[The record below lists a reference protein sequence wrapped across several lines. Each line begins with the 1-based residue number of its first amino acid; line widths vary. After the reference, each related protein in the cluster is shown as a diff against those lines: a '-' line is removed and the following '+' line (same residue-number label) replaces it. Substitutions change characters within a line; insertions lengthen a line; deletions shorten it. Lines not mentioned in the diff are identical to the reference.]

1 LTEHFQHTQAY
12 NTENIEVLNMQ
23 KLERENLYPLLFTP
37 IYKELMWGGDMMG
50 EKLNRTLP
58 DTKDPIGE
66 AWEIVDREDAV
77 SVAENGSLKGVTI
90 RKIIE
95 TYGMDVMGKNFKG
108 GVFPLLV
115 KIIDAGK
122 RLSLQVHPGEQE
134 CKIIEGAE
142 PKTEMWYIIAAKE
155 NAKIIAGLNHRCTK
169 RMFMDSYSKPSVENC
184 LQIAKS
190 NPGDAYFISAGTVHA
205 LGEGNLIL
213 EIQQNSNTTYRISD
227 WGRLDTDGKPR
238 ELHID
243 KAMQCIHFTQRTS
256 PKVSG
261 VVTTTSHNRK
271 FPIIR
276 YCPFFKVDD
285 LRLAGDWSDSTD
297 GSSFHL
303 ITAINDSIE
312 IVSTKTSIKVE
323 LGRTCLIPAS
333 FGYYTIKTNPETST
347 TVIKTTI

>member
-1 LTEHFQHTQAY
+1 
-12 NTENIEVLNMQ
+12 MQ
-23 KLERENLYPLLFTP
+23 KLEKENLYPLLFTP

-58 DTKDPIGE
+58 ETKVPIGE
-66 AWEIVDREDAV
+66 AWEIVDRENDV
-77 SVAENGSLKGVTI
+77 SIVENGLLKDLSI
-90 RKIIE
+90 REIIE
-95 TYGMDVMGKNFKG
+95 TYNIDIMGKNFKG
-108 GVFPLLV
+108 GAFPLLV

-134 CKIIEGAE
+134 CKKIEGAE
-142 PKTEMWYIIAAKE
+142 PKTEMWYIIAAKD

-169 RMFMDSYSKPSVENC
+169 RMFMDSYSNSSVENC
-184 LQIAKS
+184 LQISKS
-190 NPGDAYFISAGTVHA
+190 NPGDAYFVTAGTVHA

-213 EIQQNSNTTYRISD
+213 EVQQNSNTTYRISD
-227 WGRLDTDGKPR
+227 WGRLDTNGQPR

-243 KAMQCIHFTQRTS
+243 NAMKCIHFTQRTS
-256 PKVSG
+256 SKISG
-261 VVTTTSHNRK
+261 VITKANHNRK

-285 LRLAGDWSDSTD
+285 LRLAGDWRDSTD

-303 ITAINDSIE
+303 ITAINDTIE
-312 IVSTKTSIKVE
+312 ITSTKTSIKLA
-323 LGRTCLIPAS
+323 LGRSCLIPAC
-333 FGYYTIKTNPETST
+333 FGSYTIKTNPDTNT

>member
-1 LTEHFQHTQAY
+1 
-12 NTENIEVLNMQ
+12 MQ
-23 KLERENLYPLLFTP
+23 KLEKENLYPLLFTP

-50 EKLNRTLP
+50 DKLNRTLP
-58 DTKDPIGE
+58 KTKDPIGE
-66 AWEIVDREDAV
+66 SWEIVDRDDSI
-77 SVAENGSLKGVTI
+77 SVVENGEFKGQTI
-90 RKIIE
+90 RQILE
-95 TYGMDVMGKNFKG
+95 LYGQDIMGKNFKG
-108 GVFPLLV
+108 GRFPLLV

-134 CKIIEGAE
+134 CKTIADAE

-155 NAKIIAGLNHRCTK
+155 NAKIISGLNHRGTK
-169 RMFMDSYSKPSVENC
+169 RMFMDSYSTSSVESC
-184 LQIAKS
+184 LQISKS

-227 WGRLDTDGKPR
+227 WGRLDTNGKPR

-256 PKVSG
+256 AKISG
-261 VVTTTSHNRK
+261 VVTTTTHNRK
-271 FPIIR
+271 FPIVR
-276 YCPFFKVDD
+276 YCPYFKIDD
-285 LRLAGDWSDSTD
+285 LRLAGDWSDSAD

-303 ITAINDSIE
+303 ITPINDSVE
-312 IVSTKTSIKVE
+312 ITNSKITLKVD

-333 FGYYTIKTNPETST
+333 FGYYTIKTKQGTNT